1 MENDVLLRMEEVW
14 LLRPGAEVLR
24 GVNLAIRRAEV
35 HALLGLNGSGKTSL
49 ALTLMGAGGYT
60 PERGRILFD
69 GQDITKLSVTE
80 RARLGL
86 TLAWQEPARF
96 EGLPTADYLAVGM
109 EQPSR
114 ERVEEALAAVALSPP
129 AYLGR
134 AVDTALSGGERKRI
148 ELAAVYAMQ
157 PRLAIL
163 DEPDSGV
170 DVLCIGD
177 IMALIRRMAGEGTSV
192 LLITHRDEMAEVA
205 DTASLICGGAVVKTG
220 TPPEVREYFAQRCRP
235 HGDRLGSQPWG
246 TEAGGTYQ
254 RVVAEGVC
262 SE

>member
-1 MENDVLLRMEEVW
+1 MKDNVLLQVEDVW
-14 LLRPGAEVLR
+14 VQRPGAEVLR
-24 GVNLAIRRAEV
+24 GVNLAVRRGEV
-35 HALLGLNGSGKTSL
+35 HTLLGLNGSGKTSL
-49 ALTLMGAGGYT
+49 ALTLMSASGYK
-60 PERGRILFD
+60 PERGRIIFD
-69 GQDITKLSVTE
+69 GQDITDLSVTA

-96 EGLPTADYLAVGM
+96 EGLPTADYLALGM
-109 EQPSR
+109 KKPSR
-114 ERVEEALAAVALSPP
+114 ERIEEALIAVALSPL
-129 AYLGR
+129 AYMGR
-134 AVDTALSGGERKRI
+134 PVNQALSGGERKRI

-177 IMALIRRMAGEGTSV
+177 VVALIRRMADEGTSV
-192 LLITHRDEMAEVA
+192 LLITHRDAMAEVA
-205 DTASLICGGAVVKTG
+205 DTASLMCGGTIVQTG
-220 TPPEVREYFAQRCRP
+220 TPAEMRDYFAQRCRP
-235 HGDRLGSQPWG
+235 HGDMLGSQPWG

-262 SE
+262 DE